1 MTQEMELML
10 RGRTKF
16 REYLKHSL
24 EEGAQVKP
32 TVVIA
37 FEAANAASNDLEELV
52 AYEEILSYRRG
63 ISIAMEDWI
72 ANPVLESQEG

>member
-1 MTQEMELML
+1 ML

-24 EEGAQVKP
+24 EEDAQVKP